1 MVPIRGLLPGVDAGP
16 VLGLETLA
24 AAAVLSAAFKFSG
37 VDSGV
42 GETESSLDV

>member
-1 MVPIRGLLPGVDAGP
+1 MPIIGLLPGVDAGP
-16 VLGLETLA
+16 VLGPETLA
-24 AAAVLSAAFKFSG
+24 AAALSAAFKFSG